1 VVEVV
6 EVELVVLQFKEV
18 LQEALVVEQDQVQVY
33 VDKQVMQDHSVH
45 QKETLEELQT
55 LEIQQVVVEAEL
67 VQLVK
72 MHLDQQMQE
81 TVEQGLQVILQVVV
95 LHMLEVEV
103 VLENL
108 DLQ

>member
-1 VVEVV
+1 
-6 EVELVVLQFKEV
+6 
-18 LQEALVVEQDQVQVY
+18 VVEQDQEQVY
-33 VDKQVMQDHSVH
+33 VELQVMQEDLVH
-45 QKETLEELQT
+45 QKETLEEHQI
-55 LEIQQVVVEAEL
+55 LEIQQVAVAVEL

-81 TVEQGLQVILQVVV
+81 MVEQDLQVISQVVV
-95 LHMLEVEV
+95 LHTLEVEV